1 MVYDKIVHIRQSL
14 STDLTF
20 ATSKFSN
27 NMTMWVLGPNLE
39 HFGPKLEENKPF
51 EILKKNV
58 SLGRHCLSATFVSN
72 RKVA

>member
-1 MVYDKIVHIRQSL
+1 MDVAIDISKSL
-14 STDLTF
+14 LTDLTI
-20 ATSKFSN
+20 ATNKLSN
-27 NMTMWVLGPNLE
+27 NMSMRALGPNLE

-58 SLGRHCLSATFVSN
+58 SLGRHCLSATFVTN